1 MSETAPETINT
12 PDPLEELKAAL
23 SSGTFVPVRR
33 MLNGL
38 ADGDIADLIESSPPK
53 SRRVLWQLIDPERE
67 GDIFQELNEDVRGQF
82 LKGMDAGE
90 VIALT
95 DGQDAD
101 DIADILQQLPDQVIQ
116 EVLLSMTAQ
125 DRHRVEQVL
134 SFDEYTAGGLMNTD
148 TITVRPPLTLDVV
161 LRYLRRYEDLPP
173 MTDSIFVVNRNDEFV
188 GMLPISKL
196 LTTDLDVTVREIM
209 NTDIDAIP
217 ASMSDSEVASLFE
230 KNDWVSAPVVDEQ
243 GKLLGRITIDDV
255 VDVIREDADH
265 TLTSLAG
272 LSEEED
278 TFAPIVR
285 ITPRRMLWLGIN
297 LLTVFLAAAVINQF
311 QHTIEKVAVL
321 ATLIG
326 IVPSMGGIAGTQT
339 LTVVIRGIALGKISR
354 NNMRWLLMRELW
366 VGIFNG
372 LLWAL
377 MVGVV
382 TFLIFKDSRLG
393 FAIGFA
399 MIVNLINAAISGALL
414 PMILKKM
421 RVDPALA
428 GGVILTTL
436 TDCVGFAAFL
446 GAATYLYS

>member
-1 MSETAPETINT
+1 MSQATLESSNIPS
-12 PDPLEELKAAL
+12 PLEELKAAL
-23 SSGTFVPVRR
+23 SSGTFVHVRR

-38 ADGDIADLIESSPPK
+38 PDGDIADLIESSPPK

-67 GDIFQELNEDVRGQF
+67 GDVFQELNEDVRGQF
-82 LKGMDAGE
+82 LKGMDADE

-116 EVLLSMTAQ
+116 EVLLSMTTQ

-134 SFDEYTAGGLMNTD
+134 SFDEYTAVGLMNTD

-217 ASMSDSEVASLFE
+217 ASMSDTEVASLFE

-339 LTVVIRGIALGKISR
+339 LTVVIRGIAMGKISR

-393 FAIGFA
+393 LAIGFA

-414 PMILKKM
+414 PMILKKL